1 MDGSN
6 RRGRLGRRWKMKELY
21 NNYLHTLSMK
31 AGDREEWNGVR
42 WLGPTSMGIKPIDL
56 DDDDDTPAVHKVF
69 IM

>member
-1 MDGSN
+1 
-6 RRGRLGRRWKMKELY
+6 MKELY

-42 WLGPTSMGIKPIDL
+42 WLGPTPMGIKPIDL